1 MNHTIRVVVV
11 DDSALMRRVITGL
24 LEQDPAIRVVGA
36 ARNGREAIEMV
47 QELRPDIVTMDV
59 RMPVMD
65 GLATTEHLMAYCP
78 TPILV
83 LTASL
88 ARHDI
93 DITFKMLGAGALE
106 VIEKPAAADSF
117 ALDRAGRALIRRI
130 KVLARVKVVT
140 HLRGR
145 RKPTDGPDTPK
156 ELGPQGTGDKETRLA
171 LPLDPSTG
179 SGGTKLGNRRGE
191 GRPELVLNSAS
202 LRVNSAKEEAG
213 TSKKDGDG
221 ALPAIPTVLT
231 ARPGGSPSGRSSER
245 TFPLIVIGA
254 STGGPRV
261 VYQLLAGL
269 PRDLPAAVLVVQHI
283 AEGFSAGMAEWL
295 ANASTL
301 PVHLAHEGRAI
312 KPGEVL
318 VAPDQRDLLITHD
331 NTVHLSENPLLIQ
344 RPSIDIC
351 MQAAAEVFGS
361 RAIGVLLTGMGRD
374 GAYGML
380 TIQRANGYT
389 IAQDEATSTIFG
401 MPRAAIQLGAANEV
415 LPASRI
421 AERLVVLIAGTGRP
435 SVLQPGK
442 AVL

>member
-1 MNHTIRVVVV
+1 MNQTIRVVVV

-36 ARNGREAIEMV
+36 ACNGREAIEMV

-88 ARHDI
+88 ARHDV

-106 VIEKPAAADSF
+106 VIEKPSAADSH

-145 RKPTDGPDTPK
+145 RKPNDGPDAPK
-156 ELGPQGTGDKETRLA
+156 EVRQQRSGEQE
-171 LPLDPSTG
+171 G
-179 SGGTKLGNRRGE
+179 SGQ
-191 GRPELVLNSAS
+191 
-202 LRVNSAKEEAG
+202 RVKE
-213 TSKKDGDG
+213 TSKKNGDHTIQVSPPVTRPDG
-221 ALPAIPTVLT
+221 PP
-231 ARPGGSPSGRSSER
+231 P
-245 TFPLIVIGA
+245 FPLIVIGA

-261 VYQLLAGL
+261 VYQILAGL

-301 PVHLAHEGRAI
+301 PVHLAHEGRAL
-312 KPGEVL
+312 KPREVL
-318 VAPDQRDLLITHD
+318 VAPDRRDLLITRE

-401 MPRAAIQLGAANEV
+401 MPRAAIQLGAASEV

-421 AERLVVLIAGTGRP
+421 AERLVALIADAGRP
-435 SVLQPGK
+435 TVLLSGK
-442 AVL
+442 GVV